1 MQQVDDGV
9 VIGIKG
15 HSIGRIRPFPI
26 LFGDWPDTSNYPDV
40 PWIVSGR
47 RVQAGSRSDGLT
59 TGVLWCPEQA
69 SGSDTPSLLSKA
81 THNAIITH
89 TIMN

>member
-15 HSIGRIRPFPI
+15 HSIGRFRPFPI

-47 RVQAGSRSDGLT
+47 REGYKLGQDQT

>member
-47 RVQAGSRSDGLT
+47 REGYKLGQDQMALPQGSF
-59 TGVLWCPEQA
+59 GVLSRLVAQ
-69 SGSDTPSLLSKA
+69 TPLA
-81 THNAIITH
+81 F
-89 TIMN
+89 